1 MDASF
6 DLDQYQWKN
15 RLLLV
20 FAPSAKSPPYENQMR
35 LLEGAGPELKDRD
48 LKVLHLLLEGDNRI
62 DDQALPPDAARQ
74 LRARFD
80 VGEEAFILILIGKD
94 GTEKRRDDAP
104 LQPEAL
110 FEQIDAMPMR
120 QRELQ
125 ERKRGGEEERR
136 KGSHERR
143 D

>member
-1 MDASF
+1 MDANL

-20 FAPSAKSPPYENQMR
+20 FAPSVKSPPYENQMR
-35 LLEGAGPELKDRD
+35 LLEGATPELKDRD
-48 LKVLHLLLEGDNRI
+48 LRVLHLLLDGESRI
-62 DDQALPPDAARQ
+62 DDESLPPGSAQQ

-80 VGEEAFILILIGKD
+80 VGDEAFAVILIGKD

-104 LQPEAL
+104 VQPEAL
-110 FEQIDAMPMR
+110 FKQIDAMPMR

-125 ERKRGGEEERR
+125 ERK
-136 KGSHERR
+136 KG
-143 D
+143 